1 MSHLLVATQN
11 KGKLKEI
18 LRIVG
23 AQIPDLILH
32 TLDEFPDA
40 GDVEESGDTFE
51 ENALIK
57 ARAGYALSGMPTL
70 ADDSGLVID
79 ALGGRPGI
87 HSARYSG
94 QGDAA
99 NIEKVLAEMA
109 EIADPLRTAR
119 FVTVAAFVAADEVL
133 ARGEFEGVI
142 TRAPR
147 GEGGFGYD
155 PIFQPIGLDQTLAQ
169 LTATQKD
176 EMSHRGRALREL
188 APRVAIRF
196 AEIQRPVE

>member
-18 LRIVG
+18 LRIFG
-23 AQIPDLILH
+23 AQIPDLTLH

-40 GDVEESGDTFE
+40 EDVEESGDAFE

-94 QGDAA
+94 QGVAA
-99 NIEKVLAEMA
+99 NIEKVLAEM
-109 EIADPLRTAR
+109 EGIADPLRTAR
-119 FVTVAAFVAADEVL
+119 FVTVAAFVAADEIL

-169 LTATQKD
+169 LTAAQKD

-188 APRVAIRF
+188 APQVAIRF
-196 AEIQRPVE
+196 VQIQRPVE